1 MKLRSLGVALMA
13 AVVAL
18 CTLAPVA
25 QAGSPYDRYDTYR
38 STRYYRG
45 RDGSEVRRREV
56 LRGRMMD
63 LADSIRLAT
72 RQGDLSRRDSDRLY
86 DRLDN
91 VRDFLRG
98 DRNLTESEFRRRMDD
113 LDDIRRDLREDRRD
127 GRRDGRYRDRDI
139 WRRDRYDDRY
149 DDRYRRY

>member
-1 MKLRSLGVALMA
+1 MRLRSLGMALVA
-13 AVVAL
+13 AVVGL

-25 QAGSPYDRYDTYR
+25 QARDFDRYDTYR

-45 RDGSEVRRREV
+45 HDGSEIRRREI

-63 LADSIRLAT
+63 LADRVRMAS
-72 RQGDLSRRDSDRLY
+72 RQGDLSRRETDRLY
-86 DRLDN
+86 DRLDD

-98 DRNLTESEFRRRMDD
+98 DRNLSESEFRRRMDD
-113 LDDIRRDLREDRRD
+113 LDDVARGLRDYRRDD
-127 GRRDGRYRDRDI
+127 RYRGRDI
-139 WRRDRYDDRY
+139 WRSDRY